1 MIILL
6 PSTLDFFLRQRFNYI
21 FIIPAFMA
29 DKSIE
34 MIELYSFGNFNLVL
48 RFLDNEVIRTART
61 AKLHRQVRKQWKT
74 SRA

>member
-1 MIILL
+1 
-6 PSTLDFFLRQRFNYI
+6 
-21 FIIPAFMA
+21 MA

-48 RFLDNEVIRTART
+48 RFLDNEVFRTART